1 MEVLRVFVIFEV
13 KLRLWKRKTDTFWT
27 LLMMEFR
34 KRSVVLELKKKIGNL
49 KRKKFFKQNLM
60 EKQNKDILEII
71 DDGIQE
77 AYRRFRIEEFE
88 KNNNVKRDPML
99 EKIHKG
105 ILKAYQHIPAELE
118 YERKQKEKLKE
129 SQS

>member
-1 MEVLRVFVIFEV
+1 
-13 KLRLWKRKTDTFWT
+13 
-27 LLMMEFR
+27 
-34 KRSVVLELKKKIGNL
+34 
-49 KRKKFFKQNLM
+49 M
-60 EKQNKDILEII
+60 EKQNKDILDVI
-71 DDGIQE
+71 DDRIQE
-77 AYRRFRIEEFE
+77 AYRQFRIEEFE
-88 KNNNVKRDPML
+88 KSNNIKRDPML

>member
-1 MEVLRVFVIFEV
+1 MIKTKIIMEEQ
-13 KLRLWKRKTDTFWT
+13 
-27 LLMMEFR
+27 
-34 KRSVVLELKKKIGNL
+34 KKY
-49 KRKKFFKQNLM
+49 
-60 EKQNKDILEII
+60 ILDII
-71 DDGIQE
+71 DEGIQE

-88 KNNNVKRDPML
+88 KTNNIKRDPML

>member
-1 MEVLRVFVIFEV
+1 MEEQ
-13 KLRLWKRKTDTFWT
+13 K
-27 LLMMEFR
+27 
-34 KRSVVLELKKKIGNL
+34 
-49 KRKKFFKQNLM
+49 
-60 EKQNKDILEII
+60 KDILDII
-71 DDGIQE
+71 DEGIQE
-77 AYRRFRIEEFE
+77 AYRRFRIEELE
-88 KNNNVKRDPML
+88 KGKVIKRDPML

>member
-1 MEVLRVFVIFEV
+1 MEEQ
-13 KLRLWKRKTDTFWT
+13 K
-27 LLMMEFR
+27 
-34 KRSVVLELKKKIGNL
+34 
-49 KRKKFFKQNLM
+49 
-60 EKQNKDILEII
+60 KDILDII

-77 AYRRFRIEEFE
+77 AYRLFRMEELE
-88 KNNNVKRDPML
+88 KGKVIKRDPML

>member
-1 MEVLRVFVIFEV
+1 MEEQ
-13 KLRLWKRKTDTFWT
+13 K
-27 LLMMEFR
+27 
-34 KRSVVLELKKKIGNL
+34 
-49 KRKKFFKQNLM
+49 
-60 EKQNKDILEII
+60 KDILDII

-77 AYRRFRIEEFE
+77 AYRRFRIEESG
-88 KNNNVKRDPML
+88 KVIKRDPMI

-118 YERKQKEKLKE
+118 YERKQKEKCKE